1 MPLTTHGCPLPR
13 FSVIVPAYMVQAYL
27 HECLESVLEQPFTDL
42 ELIAIDDCS
51 PDGSGTIID
60 EFAAR
65 DPRVRAVHLTENA
78 GLGRARNAGLERAT
92 GDYVIFLDSDDSLA
106 PDALHAISDR
116 LKNTDGPDVLV
127 YDYVRSYCTG
137 RTAPDTVTAQ
147 LSEEGPAAFTLDDR
161 PGLLKS
167 CTSSGTRRTAV
178 SSWSVPASP
187 SLPATTRTSPGPI
200 RCW

>member
-1 MPLTTHGCPLPR
+1 MDGPLPR

-60 EFAAR
+60 EFAAW
-65 DPRVRAVHLTENA
+65 DPRVRAVHLTENV

-116 LKNTDGPDVLV
+116 LKNADGPDVWSTTT
-127 YDYVRSYCTG
+127 YG
-137 RTAPDTVTAQ
+137 RTAP
-147 LSEEGPAAFTLDDR
+147 GGR
-161 PGLLKS
+161 PP
-167 CTSSGTRRTAV
+167 TRSR
-178 SSWSVPASP
+178 PNSP
-187 SLPATTRTSPGPI
+187 RRARRPSPWTTGQA
-200 RCW
+200 C